1 MSAPSVRWRFV
12 LGLLHRLPQ
21 GMLSRATGR
30 LADLPVPRMLR
41 GPVIGGFARI
51 VGVNQAEAESD
62 PRDYPSV
69 GAYFVR
75 RLQPGVRSWPRDPQ
89 VVTSPVDGVVGAVGR
104 IEDGTV
110 LQAKGMPYRVH
121 ELLGIPEG
129 SERAGAYEGGRFVT
143 LYLSPRHYHRIH
155 APASGE
161 IRVARSL
168 PGRLLPVNE
177 PAIQGVPRLFPRN
190 ERLVVEAVTPGG
202 PLALVAV
209 GAFNVGRIS
218 VAFDPEWNGLR
229 GRGVTNRPGRPAA
242 QERRYAPP
250 LELRRG
256 EELAAFHLGSTVV
269 LLLGPDGAGG
279 GPALAPSVVP
289 GADVLLGN
297 PLTLGADAPG
307 A

>member
-1 MSAPSVRWRFV
+1 MSAPSFRWR
-12 LGLLHRLPQ
+12 LLLRLLHRLPQ
-21 GMLSRATGR
+21 GVLSRATGR
-30 LADLPVPRMLR
+30 LADLPVPRILR
-41 GPVIGGFARI
+41 GPVIGGFARM
-51 VGVNQAEAESD
+51 VGVDQGEAESD

-75 RLQPGVRSWPRDPQ
+75 RLRPGVRSWPRDPQ
-89 VVTSPVDGVVGAVGR
+89 VVASPVDGVVGAVGR
-104 IEDGTV
+104 IKEGTV
-110 LQAKGMPYRVH
+110 VQAKGMPYRVH
-121 ELLGIPEG
+121 ELLGVSEG
-129 SERAGAYEGGRFVT
+129 AEGADAFEGGRFVT

-155 APASGE
+155 APVSGE
-161 IRVARSL
+161 IAVARAL
-168 PGRLLPVNE
+168 PGQLLPVNE

-190 ERLVVEAVTPGG
+190 ERLVVEAATPIG

-218 VAFDPEWNGLR
+218 VAFDPEWNGPR
-229 GRGVTNRPGRPAA
+229 GRGVTNRPGKPGAE
-242 QERRYAPP
+242 ERRYGPP

-279 GPALAPSVVP
+279 VPVLAPSVVP
-289 GADVLLGN
+289 GVDILLGD
-297 PLTLGADAPG
+297 PLTLGADAPE